1 MKIQDNSRQI
11 PKDKTEYLSNIKYCD
26 ALYAY
31 LQVISKWSG
40 KPGDLRYIPKKDCTF
55 VQLASALNMNR
66 QTVSKKFKAMLE
78 GEEGSIAL
86 IRKEGKNYVLLPIEK
101 RLAMLVPY
109 GTLQVLTST
118 VQEKVISIYVYLLNR
133 YIASKERPFR
143 YTIDELKAVVG
154 LSTDT
159 RSNNYIISSILL
171 LLKKLGLLNYEKK
184 IECDET
190 VSYITFMTN
199 EIDELPEELK
209 DEYGASYDALLK
221 KCS

>member
-1 MKIQDNSRQI
+1 
-11 PKDKTEYLSNIKYCD
+11 
-26 ALYAY
+26 
-31 LQVISKWSG
+31 
-40 KPGDLRYIPKKDCTF
+40 
-55 VQLASALNMNR
+55 MNR